1 MPQEPKKRHSRAR
14 QGKRRAAIRLA
25 VTKTVVC
32 PNCKAPIL
40 AHKICKHCGY
50 YKGKMVLDLTK
61 KTKKLSEAK
70 SSEAGK
76 KEDK

>member
-40 AHKICKHCGY
+40 PHQICKHCGY
-50 YKGKMVLDLTK
+50 YKGKEIVN
-61 KTKKLSEAK
+61 KTKKV
-70 SSEAGK
+70 
-76 KEDK
+76 KEETKE